1 MRESLIG
8 KDVRSVMGTRQ
19 PRPRREYTAEFKREV
34 ADLYLSGERSVAQI
48 CNDFELGDTAV
59 RRWIEQAGGGKAAHD
74 SNPLSNA
81 ERQELEGLRKEN
93 TTLRIERDILKR
105 ATAFFAK
112 ETR

>member
-1 MRESLIG
+1 MGESLIG

-19 PRPRREYTAEFKREV
+19 PRARRQYTAEFKQEV

-48 CNDFELGDTAV
+48 CSDFDLGDTAV
-59 RRWIEQAGGGKAAHD
+59 RRWIEQEGGGKAAHSSD
-74 SNPLSNA
+74 PLSNA
-81 ERQELEGLRKEN
+81 ERQELEVLRKEN
-93 TTLRIERDILKR
+93 TTLRVERDILKR